1 MARMTYRS
9 LSFVLVLLAGAA
21 FGADDGSYDAR
32 TIRAAD
38 LPLNPPRFEQ
48 YPATK
53 AFLGRIA
60 PADVKTQPQA
70 RMFRT
75 RISEGAKTGPNFAG
89 HFTVVRWGCGMDCV
103 GLAVVDANSGKVYF
117 PPNLGNVDRTNIA
130 YDDFELPD
138 GELIRYKLN
147 SRLLVVIGGINED
160 PARRGISYF
169 VWEHGQLRRI
179 RFVAKPYE

>member
-1 MARMTYRS
+1 MKQLIWAT
-9 LSFVLVLLAGAA
+9 VL
-21 FGADDGSYDAR
+21 
-32 TIRAAD
+32 
-38 LPLNPPRFEQ
+38 LPLNPPRLEP

-53 AFLGRIA
+53 AFLGQIA

-89 HFTVVRWGCGMDCV
+89 HFTVVSWGCGEGCV

-117 PPNLGNVDRTNIA
+117 PRNLGTVDSTNIA

-147 SRLLVVIGGINED
+147 SRLLVVIGAINED
-160 PARRGISYF
+160 PACRGISYF
-169 VWEHGQLRRI
+169 AWAHGQLRRI
-179 RFVAKPYE
+179 RFVAKPYD